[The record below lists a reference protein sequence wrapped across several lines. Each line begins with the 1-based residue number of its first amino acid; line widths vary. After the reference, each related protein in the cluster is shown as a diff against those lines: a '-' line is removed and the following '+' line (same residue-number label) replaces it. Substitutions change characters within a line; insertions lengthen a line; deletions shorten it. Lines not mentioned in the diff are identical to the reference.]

1 VILVLLIDVSFGK
14 FAFYFLTIIPMKFC
28 LFSLSFIYLM
38 LSSVGYS
45 TTYTTIADGAYDDG
59 TCANWDWNGCPPNPI
74 NATDVVIIN
83 HVITWTL
90 SGINNIRGVLT
101 INTGASLIITGT
113 SELRIKANG
122 KLTNDGIFSIVGKLK
137 NEGEFYNSGKANIV
151 ILHNDGYMCNSGTVT
166 IDPNGSLHNHGGTIA
181 CGGNITVCDVLSEN
195 HDGNAL
201 ITNQDFCC
209 LSTSIKPSPWIV
221 GATVGVGVTFCA
233 VLLPVEL
240 SSFSLKSQEK
250 NVLLN
255 WETKSETDND
265 YFVVLRSQNGIDF
278 EEIGELNG
286 QGNSSVIVNYQ
297 FVDERP
303 LYGTSYY
310 KLQQVDY
317 NGESSFSQILSTS
330 FNVTDTF
337 VLYPNPTSS
346 DVNLMLSAEEKDDVL
361 IEVFDVVGQLVFV
374 QNQNLS
380 IGTNSVPLST
390 AFFNEGL
397 YFCKVTFSNGM
408 QMKQTFVK
416 VN

>member
-1 VILVLLIDVSFGK
+1 
-14 FAFYFLTIIPMKFC
+14 
-28 LFSLSFIYLM
+28 M

-45 TTYTTIADGAYDDG
+45 ITYTTIADGAYDDG
-59 TCANWDWNGCPPNPI
+59 TCANWDSNGCPPNPI

-90 SGINNIRGVLT
+90 SGISNIRGVLT

-113 SELRIKANG
+113 NELRIKGNG
-122 KLTNDGIFSIVGKLK
+122 KLTNEGIFSIDGKLK
-137 NEGEFYNSGKANIV
+137 NEGEFNNSGKANIV
-151 ILHNDGYMCNSGTVT
+151 ILHNDGSMCNSGTVT
-166 IDPNGSLHNHGGTIA
+166 IDPNGNLHNHGGTIA

-195 HDGNAL
+195 GNAL

-209 LSTSIKPSPWIV
+209 LSTSIKPNPWNV
-221 GATVGVGVTFCA
+221 GATVGTGVTFCA

-240 SSFSLKSQEK
+240 VSFGLDNQEK
-250 NVLLN
+250 SVLLN

-278 EEIGELNG
+278 EKIGELNG

-297 FVDERP
+297 FIDERP

-310 KLQQVDY
+310 KLQQVDF

-330 FNVTDTF
+330 VSVMDTF
-337 VLYPNPTSS
+337 VLYPNPTSY
-346 DVNLMLSAEEKDDVL
+346 DVNLLLSAEEKESVL

-380 IGTNSVPLST
+380 IGANSVPLGT
-390 AFFNEGL
+390 RFFNEGM

-408 QMKQTFVK
+408 QIKQSFVK